1 MDDEDLK
8 NVRELRV
15 AVQWAADPRA
25 FELLR
30 GTRDARWAVAE
41 LLDGA
46 LAGMVGAVPLG
57 RMGVLCHLAV
67 RDDLRRAGLGT
78 ALTRWAV
85 SYLRSAG
92 VRTIRLYSTA
102 QAESLYQ
109 TLGFRP
115 VCRRA
120 VYRREAGAP
129 VPKEVPSYD
138 RYRVGPLLAADLPE
152 LYGVDYWSYGG
163 DRSAVIFA
171 VLRRHPGK
179 GLVVRDPTGSMKGYL
194 ILSPAA
200 SGAVRIGPFLAA
212 EDGAARALLAR
223 ALEVAGEAPA
233 ELIVPD
239 PETARPLLEE
249 FGFEGRDDRLRMELG
264 PAPDTRGMLQYATT
278 PYLAT

>member
-102 QAESLYQ
+102 QAESLYR

-179 GLVVRDPTGSMKGYL
+179 GLVVRDSAGSMKGYL
-194 ILSPAA
+194 VLSPAA
-200 SGAVRIGPFLAA
+200 GGAVRVGPFLASD
-212 EDGAARALLAR
+212 ERGARLLLTR
-223 ALEVAGEAPA
+223 ALEVTGDATV

-249 FGFEGRDDRLRMELG
+249 FGFEGRADRLRMELG